1 MLTAH
6 ELEQR
11 MKTYLK
17 KTWFPLIGHSRK
29 SLIDAALSVDEGPT
43 PKNASS
49 STDIKV
55 SEDSSDT
62 KKPKK
67 RKNKESSPS
76 PKKEP
81 EEKTEDVF
89 TWEVPKKMDT
99 YFNGANAK
107 SLEEENL
114 QLKEQRLCKVI
125 IKWIGLFL
133 AFYAFNKKNLMS
145 CAEDV

>member
-1 MLTAH
+1 
-6 ELEQR
+6 
-11 MKTYLK
+11 MKCFFCDGGLCNWEADDDPWTEHAR
-17 KTWFPLIGHSRK
+17 WFPECGFLKQVKGTTFIQKVRVGAGS
-29 SLIDAALSVDEGPT
+29 I
-43 PKNASS
+43 NAPS

-55 SEDSSDT
+55 SEELSDT

-125 IKWIGLFL
+125 IK
-133 AFYAFNKKNLMS
+133 
-145 CAEDV
+145 

>member
-1 MLTAH
+1 M
-6 ELEQR
+6 
-11 MKTYLK
+11 
-17 KTWFPLIGHSRK
+17 
-29 SLIDAALSVDEGPT
+29 DEGPT

-125 IKWIGLFL
+125 IK
-133 AFYAFNKKNLMS
+133 
-145 CAEDV
+145 